1 MDRPIVALESTI
13 ITHGMPYPSNLET
26 ALQVEKDIREQGA
39 IPATI
44 AIVRGKVRVGLG
56 EQELEEL
63 AKMPREKVLKC
74 SRRDIVR
81 VVYDEQ
87 HDDSKDKYVA
97 GSTTVAATMLV
108 CHMVGIKVFATGG
121 IGGVH
126 RSGDTRTSQH
136 SMDIS
141 ADLMELGR
149 TPVAVVCAGVKSIL
163 DIPRTL
169 EVLETQ
175 GVTVAA
181 YGTDEFP
188 AFFTRRS
195 GCKAP
200 FRVDAPQ
207 EVARMIRTNSQLN
220 LGSGMLVAVPVPQ
233 QQEANTKHITESI
246 ERALKEADE
255 KGIMGKESTPF
266 LLGRVNELTGG
277 ESLQANIALIRNNS
291 RTAAQIACAYSKLMI
306 KSDSK
311 SSCNKCPNSSRS
323 DARTSPDEIDTTS
336 RKTHPVVVIG
346 GCVVDVTGKSNMKMI
361 PETSNPGETYI
372 SMGGVA
378 RNVNE
383 ALARLGVNPLFI
395 GAIGRD
401 SFGNLIERHFSDSL
415 KITTRGLKNSA
426 QDRTAIYSCILDN
439 DGELV
444 SAIADM
450 DILEKAITANHIL
463 KFEAFIARA
472 ALVFIDA
479 NLNDQA
485 LKCVAKLC
493 QKYNVSLFFE
503 PTSVPK
509 SVRCVHSGIL
519 PQITFMKPNKDE
531 LFAMADAV
539 LDREGKSKHVRSV
552 KDAMN
557 VLLDAGVKSIIYSAG
572 AADVIV
578 ATVCERGPSTASD
591 HTFFSFPVRKL
602 DSMVSATGAGD
613 SFCAGFVFGCVQRQS
628 LENCVKLGCESARL
642 TLQSKYA
649 VAEEL
654 TAERVLKMLQ

>member
-1 MDRPIVALESTI
+1 
-13 ITHGMPYPSNLET
+13 
-26 ALQVEKDIREQGA
+26 
-39 IPATI
+39 
-44 AIVRGKVRVGLG
+44 
-56 EQELEEL
+56 
-63 AKMPREKVLKC
+63 
-74 SRRDIVR
+74 
-81 VVYDEQ
+81 
-87 HDDSKDKYVA
+87 
-97 GSTTVAATMLV
+97 
-108 CHMVGIKVFATGG
+108 
-121 IGGVH
+121 
-126 RSGDTRTSQH
+126 
-136 SMDIS
+136 
-141 ADLMELGR
+141 
-149 TPVAVVCAGVKSIL
+149 
-163 DIPRTL
+163 
-169 EVLETQ
+169 
-175 GVTVAA
+175 
-181 YGTDEFP
+181 
-188 AFFTRRS
+188 
-195 GCKAP
+195 
-200 FRVDAPQ
+200 
-207 EVARMIRTNSQLN
+207 
-220 LGSGMLVAVPVPQ
+220 
-233 QQEANTKHITESI
+233 
-246 ERALKEADE
+246 
-255 KGIMGKESTPF
+255 
-266 LLGRVNELTGG
+266 
-277 ESLQANIALIRNNS
+277 
-291 RTAAQIACAYSKLMI
+291 
-306 KSDSK
+306 
-311 SSCNKCPNSSRS
+311 
-323 DARTSPDEIDTTS
+323 
-336 RKTHPVVVIG
+336 
-346 GCVVDVTGKSNMKMI
+346 MKMI